1 MDLGAYA
8 QIEDLG
14 VIAEANGI
22 EVPRLRGY
30 RLMANERPATEEEI
44 AKSCKEV
51 YHTIFRLHYKYG
63 HDEWNGRKMHYRY
76 DKRVPRRDARRSAKR
91 TRKQME
97 TYNKYCG
104 RPDVMM
110 VHARIGGNNW
120 KEYGGIWIQK
130 KPWFIEKVDDGFD
143 PTYCDIY
150 AKIKEVKE

>member
-1 MDLGAYA
+1 MDLGAYV

-14 VIAEANGI
+14 KIAEANGI

-44 AKSCKEV
+44 EKSCKGI
-51 YHTIFRLHYKYG
+51 YHEIYGLHYKNG
-63 HDEWNGRKMHYRY
+63 HFIRHGYRCRY
-76 DKRVPRRDARRSAKR
+76 DNRVPRRDARRSAKR

-104 RPDVMM
+104 RSDVMM
-110 VHARIGGNNW
+110 VHARIGGYNW
-120 KEYGGIWIQK
+120 KEYGGFWLEK
-130 KPWFIEKVDDGFD
+130 EPWFIEKVDDGFD